1 MLPRKRSDMALTRK
15 MLTAMGIEN
24 DQIDQIIESHTDV
37 TDGLKKE
44 VEELREQA
52 SRVPSL
58 EKEIEDLK
66 AAQPTEDWQAK
77 YDELKTEFDG
87 YKAKVSEEQ
96 AAAEKANLYRAM
108 LREAGVEERRID
120 SIMKVTDLGNVSVV
134 DGAIAS
140 PEEVKQAITEEWGD
154 FITKSSSVGATVEEP
169 PASTSAMSKSDILAI
184 KDTSQRQQ
192 AIADN
197 IELFQ

>member
-1 MLPRKRSDMALTRK
+1 MALTRK

-44 VEELREQA
+44 AEELREQA

-58 EKEIEDLK
+58 EKEIEELK

-77 YDELKTEFDG
+77 YEELKTEFDG

-96 AAAEKANLYRAM
+96 AAAEKASLYRAM
-108 LREAGVEERRID
+108 LREAGVEEKRID

-154 FITKSSSVGATVEEP
+154 FIAKSSSVGATVEEP